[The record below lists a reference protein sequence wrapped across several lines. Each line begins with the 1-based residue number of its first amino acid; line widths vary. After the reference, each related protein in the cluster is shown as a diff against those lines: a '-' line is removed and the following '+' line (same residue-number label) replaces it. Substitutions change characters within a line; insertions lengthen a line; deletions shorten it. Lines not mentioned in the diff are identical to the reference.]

1 MQNNNALTKEIVLE
15 AKRIIAITNG
25 KAKFYKSPKNIP
37 QKYFWEFMLDLGL
50 VTLNSSAEE
59 TGIYLR

>member
-1 MQNNNALTKEIVLE
+1 MKRGKKIVFFYLMQNNNALTKEIVLE

-37 QKYFWEFMLDLGL
+37 QKYF
-50 VTLNSSAEE
+50 
-59 TGIYLR
+59 